1 MIARDLL
8 CKRDENRPDIVINWE
23 RNSRVATKIDR

>member
-23 RNSRVATKIDR
+23 QSRVATKIDR